1 MNKLYGA
8 LEAGGTKMVA
18 AVGRNSGEIVDK
30 IQVPTVMPDE
40 TMAALFAFFDRYALG
55 GMGIAAFGPADL
67 DKRSKTYGYITT
79 TPKKGWANFNIV
91 GAFSERYHIPIGF
104 DTDVNGSLLGEL
116 TYGELK
122 NESIDSAIYIT
133 IGTGI
138 GVGVYINGGLL
149 HGLLH
154 PEAGHITLKRH
165 ENDIDFVSCCP
176 FHADCFEGLAS
187 GSAMEKRWGRKA
199 YELSDNKVA
208 WEIEG
213 YYIGQAVADFVLC
226 YSPQRIILGGGV
238 MTEKQLLPIIHTNV
252 IKTLNGYIGN
262 PLLTCENIGAYITLA
277 SLGGEQGVLG
287 ALALGINA

>member
-18 AVGRNSGEIVDK
+18 AVGRDSGKIVEK
-30 IQVPTVMPDE
+30 TQLPTAMPGG
-40 TMAALFAFFDRYALG
+40 TMAALFAFFDRYALV
-55 GMGIAAFGPADL
+55 GMGIAAFGPVDL
-67 DKRSKTYGYITT
+67 NKRSKTYGHITT

-122 NESIDSAIYIT
+122 SESINSAIYMT

-149 HGLLH
+149 HGLQH

-165 ENDIDFVSCCP
+165 ENDIDFVSNCP
-176 FHADCFEGLAS
+176 FHPDCFEGLAS

-199 YELSDNKVA
+199 YELSDNKAA

-213 YYIGQAVADFVLC
+213 YYIGQAVADYILC

-238 MTEKQLLPIIHTNV
+238 MKEKQLLPIIHENV
-252 IKTLNGYIGN
+252 IRNLNGYIGS
-262 PLLTCENIGAYITLA
+262 PLLTGENIGNYITLA
-277 SLGGEQGVLG
+277 SLGGEQGILG